1 MDYLAVRIVI
11 LLWLVRPQDWLS
23 GFGGF
28 QFMQYAMLA
37 AMAGVWLRPQGLQLG
52 MLRRSPMDWLVIF
65 YLCWIVY
72 TTGDYIGTGRA
83 LVPYAAFYFCTA
95 LALNTIKR
103 LSGFITCWT
112 VGLAIAAI
120 FALSTDWGF
129 ELAPGSAALTSS
141 LNGRLALN
149 TWIFNNPNGL
159 GHGMAA
165 LIPLAYICFI
175 WKRPFG
181 LQVLGFIMIFLA
193 ANTVF
198 LTQSK
203 GAYLSGAA
211 AITITFLFRKPKIL
225 QISFLVVALTV
236 GVAAIKLLPRME
248 TLSTQEEGIA
258 GRLMIWQMAY
268 NAMTNTVVGEGWKGF
283 EAWIDSKEYGLFKKA
298 THGSYVN
305 VGADLGYAGL
315 FLFVGI
321 MYACGRALYQTKLDP
336 EESTEAVRCQRAL
349 IALLTSFAS
358 SAWIIDRAYHSD
370 YFLLAGAIAAFHRLM
385 TMTAEEQAEAEQ
397 ESNARPIDQPEPGTV
412 AALPW
417 MSGMVTQTAGQLA
430 LSKLSPVVHAPM
442 HLAHPVASFG
452 QNFSEEEEE
461 QEGSKLPLRW
471 LRLDLIDLAMMT
483 GAFFAVIFLWERLMT
498 DFISL

>member
-1 MDYLAVRIVI
+1 VDYIAVRIVI

-37 AMAGVWLRPQGLQLG
+37 AMAGVYFRPAGFRLS
-52 MLRRSPMDWLVIF
+52 MLRRSPMDWLVIG
-65 YLCWIVY
+65 YLGWIVY
-72 TTGDYIGTGRA
+72 TTGDWFGTARA
-83 LVPYAAFYFCTA
+83 LIPFGAFYFCTA
-95 LALNTIKR
+95 LALNTVNR
-103 LSGFITCWT
+103 LAGFITCWA
-112 VGLAIAAI
+112 VGLVIASI

-129 ELAPGSAALTSS
+129 ELAPGSASLTSS

-165 LIPLAYICFI
+165 LIPLAYVWFI
-175 WKRPFG
+175 WKRSPG
-181 LQVLGFIMIFLA
+181 MQLIGVIAILLA
-193 ANTVF
+193 ANTVY

-211 AITITFLFRKPKIL
+211 ALTVTLLFRKPKIL
-225 QISFLVVALTV
+225 QISFLVVAMTI
-236 GVAAIKLLPRME
+236 GVAALKLLPRME

-258 GRLMIWQMAY
+258 GRLMIWQMAH

-321 MYACGRALYQTKLDP
+321 MYAGGRTLYQTKLDP
-336 EESTEAVRCQRAL
+336 EESLEAVRCQRAL
-349 IALLTSFAS
+349 ISLLVSFS
-358 SAWIIDRAYHSD
+358 CSAWIIDRAYHSD
-370 YFLLAGAIAAFHRLM
+370 YFILAGAIAAFHRLM
-385 TMTAEEQAEAEQ
+385 TMTPEEQEEAEQ
-397 ESNARPIDQPEPGTV
+397 EANSRPIDQQAQPATGDRT
-412 AALPW
+412 LPW
-417 MSGMVTQTAGQLA
+417 VPAAVPMTAGQLA
-430 LSKLSPVVHAPM
+430 LSQLSPVVYAPM

-452 QNFSEEEEE
+452 QNASGEEVAD
-461 QEGSKLPLRW
+461 SKQPLSW

-483 GAFFAVIFLWERLMT
+483 GAFFAVIYLWERLMT